1 MALTVYAIKVETF
14 ELPVKKNSSNGE
26 KNAIFPFF
34 DRDKKS
40 MFFKRAETSA
50 KKYKLLNAIKRIANI
65 LGLPPSIMLLMN
77 IEVGALSPIDN
88 SNASCNIGL
97 VTWD

>member
-1 MALTVYAIKVETF
+1 VTLPSNTLLEIKLQISLYARSGELYVTPPSPTMALTVYAIKVETF

-50 KKYKLLNAIKRIANI
+50 KKYKL
-65 LGLPPSIMLLMN
+65 
-77 IEVGALSPIDN
+77 
-88 SNASCNIGL
+88 
-97 VTWD
+97 

>member
-34 DRDKKS
+34 DRDEKS
-40 MFFKRAETSA
+40 MFFKRAEASA
-50 KKYKLLNAIKRIANI
+50 KKYKL
-65 LGLPPSIMLLMN
+65 
-77 IEVGALSPIDN
+77 
-88 SNASCNIGL
+88 
-97 VTWD
+97 